1 MHPVIKEITPVEEK
15 MLRDRGVGE
24 SFGVVDCSDDFD
36 MDAHKRRYSGISTTS
51 DGGATGQDC
60 DGPMDT
66 LMAQVDENGI
76 YYGYDDNDDYDDH
89 GIGEGVILLD
99 DNAEM
104 WRADRFGE
112 LSKYVDPAPVNS
124 AVAVSSQWQVG
135 SVQFD
140 ADRRFAAAKSM
151 RHHAHPVV
159 QPLPH
164 SHYQQYPELQ
174 VQYLKQFPLQY
185 DSSMMTA
192 MAPPSGCPLSMET
205 QLAGLDSPR
214 KRKRRKSSFQGEGS
228 QKLRLDHDG
237 LDRPYLETRMCD

>member
-1 MHPVIKEITPVEEK
+1 MHPVIKK

-24 SFGVVDCSDDFD
+24 SFDIVDCSDDFD
-36 MDAHKRRYSGISTTS
+36 MDPHKRRYSGISTTS
-51 DGGATGQDC
+51 YGGATGQGC
-60 DGPMDT
+60 DGSMD
-66 LMAQVDENGI
+66 NGNAI

-99 DNAEM
+99 DNAEL

-112 LSKYVDPAPVNS
+112 LSKYFDPVPVNS
-124 AVAVSSQWQVG
+124 AASVSSQWQVG
-135 SVQFD
+135 SVQDD

-151 RHHAHPVV
+151 REHAHPVV

-164 SHYQQYPELQ
+164 SHYQQYPEFQL
-174 VQYLKQFPLQY
+174 QYLKQFPLQY
-185 DSSMMTA
+185 DSMMTA
-192 MAPPSGCPLSMET
+192 MPPPSECALSMET
-205 QLAGLDSPR
+205 QLAGPDSPR
-214 KRKRRKSSFQGEGS
+214 KRKRRKSSFQGEGA